1 LPTLVA
7 LIVSRNG
14 LRHESILGITA
25 PAMCRDD
32 RRGGAEGFRASVV
45 EFRRGDEVAGDFRDL
60 EIGPA
65 VLGGDRAGEGRE
77 KNRQGNFAVHGIGIS
92 DKPVKKASSLEEDRI
107 YRINGKRS
115 GPSSSIQEIL

>member
-1 LPTLVA
+1 
-7 LIVSRNG
+7 
-14 LRHESILGITA
+14 
-25 PAMCRDD
+25 MCRDD

-77 KNRQGNFAVHGIGIS
+77 KKRQGNFAVHGIGIS

-107 YRINGKRS
+107 YRINQINSKRS